1 MSRLALGLV
10 AVLLVAAGGCSRNA
24 HYYFDK
30 ANNLAASGKPDDAA
44 LMYRKAIQTDGNFG
58 EAYYRM
64 GSLMWSVHKPQ
75 EAYAA
80 LLRAVELLPDRED
93 VKAKLGDVELA
104 AWLSG
109 DRRSAKLHD
118 RIKDLCDQIIA
129 GNPGSYDGLRLQ
141 AHLAAGD
148 KNYKEAED
156 LYDKANIVKPLQ
168 PELMLGWTEVL
179 LQDGQIAEAE
189 RQAFRLIA
197 KEKTYGPIYDVLY
210 KYYVSARRMPDA
222 EKILKL
228 KVSNNPTD
236 AGSSLELAAF
246 YSAAAREADMKGVVE
261 RMVDDP
267 KTFPDARMQ
276 VGDLYGRLQR
286 WDDAL
291 REYDEGAKGDPK
303 QKVAYLKKVAD
314 IWMGQGK
321 GEQANKVVD
330 EILREQPKDP
340 SARGVKASLL
350 IATGKPDNVEKAI
363 TALKGLV
370 NESPQNA
377 VWHFN
382 LGRGLAAK
390 GDLDRA
396 RLEFQQAVNI
406 RREGYLPP
414 RLALLELAQSR
425 HDYKAAV
432 DYANEILTRYPD
444 LVHVKLVRAV
454 SLTYLGKGD
463 AVRAEMATL
472 EQTYPQDPEVQ
483 MQRAVMKLREGK
495 FQDAEGDFRKLLE
508 QHKDDPRAMN
518 GLVGTLTAENQPD
531 KAIALLQEELRRTP
545 DSIPVR
551 SMLARTAALMG
562 KYDLAVEQYQQ
573 LLGKAPNS
581 EATCLALGTTYRM
594 KGDFANA
601 ITYLERA
608 RRLSPKDPAPMIRLG
623 GVLAFAGRK
632 PEALAIYR
640 DALKL
645 KPDDAAT
652 WSNAAYLITETGG
665 SLDEAMKFAQKAT
678 QLDARQPVYSDTLGW
693 IYLKRNM
700 NDSAAQVFRVLT
712 QKYPNDPTFHYHLGL
727 ALLQE
732 GDKATARAELKSA
745 LTRKPSDEVR
755 RSIES
760 VLAKAG

>member
-1 MSRLALGLV
+1 MSSVAPGLV
-10 AVLLVAAGGCSRNA
+10 AVLLLLAGGCSRNP

-30 ANNLAASGKPDDAA
+30 ANKLAANGKPDDAV
-44 LMYRKAIQTDGNFG
+44 LMYRKAIQADANFG

-93 VKAKLGDVELA
+93 VKAKLGDVEMV

-109 DRRSAKLHD
+109 DRRSVKLHD
-118 RIKDLCDQIIA
+118 RIRDLCEQIIA
-129 GNPGSYDGLRLQ
+129 ANPESFDGLRLQ

-148 KNYKEAED
+148 KNYKDAEE
-156 LYDKANIVKPLQ
+156 LYGKANLLKPLQ
-168 PELMLGWTEVL
+168 PELVLGWAEVL
-179 LQDGQIAEAE
+179 LEDGQVGEAE
-189 RQAFRLIA
+189 RQAFQLIG
-197 KEKTYGPIYDVLY
+197 KDKTYGAIYDVLY

-228 KVSNNPTD
+228 RASNNPSD
-236 AGSSLELAAF
+236 AGASLELAAF
-246 YSAAAREADMKGVVE
+246 YAAASREADMKAAVG

-276 VGDLYGRLQR
+276 VGDLYGKLQR

-291 REYDEGAKGDPK
+291 REYDEGAKANPK

-321 GEQANKVVD
+321 GEQASQVVD
-330 EILREQPKDP
+330 EILKEQPQDP

-350 IATGKPDNVEKAI
+350 IATGKPDNVDQAVGE
-363 TALKGLV
+363 LKNLV
-370 NESPQNA
+370 KENPQNA

-390 GDLDRA
+390 GDLDGA

-444 LVHVKLVRAV
+444 LVHVKLVRAM

-463 AVRAEMATL
+463 AARAEMAIL
-472 EQTYPQDPEVQ
+472 ERTYPQDPEVQ
-483 MQRAVMKLREGK
+483 MQRAVMRLREGK
-495 FQDAEGDFRKLLE
+495 FQVAEGDFRKLLE

-531 KAIALLQEELRRTP
+531 KAIAVLQEELKKTP
-545 DSIPVR
+545 DSIPLH
-551 SMLARTAALMG
+551 SMLARTAALVG
-562 KYDLAVEQYQQ
+562 KYDLAVEQY
-573 LLGKAPNS
+573 
-581 EATCLALGTTYRM
+581 
-594 KGDFANA
+594 
-601 ITYLERA
+601 
-608 RRLSPKDPAPMIRLG
+608 
-623 GVLAFAGRK
+623 
-632 PEALAIYR
+632 
-640 DALKL
+640 
-645 KPDDAAT
+645 
-652 WSNAAYLITETGG
+652 
-665 SLDEAMKFAQKAT
+665 
-678 QLDARQPVYSDTLGW
+678 
-693 IYLKRNM
+693 
-700 NDSAAQVFRVLT
+700 
-712 QKYPNDPTFHYHLGL
+712 
-727 ALLQE
+727 
-732 GDKATARAELKSA
+732 
-745 LTRKPSDEVR
+745 
-755 RSIES
+755 
-760 VLAKAG
+760 

>member
-1 MSRLALGLV
+1 
-10 AVLLVAAGGCSRNA
+10 
-24 HYYFDK
+24 
-30 ANNLAASGKPDDAA
+30 
-44 LMYRKAIQTDGNFG
+44 
-58 EAYYRM
+58 
-64 GSLMWSVHKPQ
+64 
-75 EAYAA
+75 
-80 LLRAVELLPDRED
+80 
-93 VKAKLGDVELA
+93 
-104 AWLSG
+104 
-109 DRRSAKLHD
+109 
-118 RIKDLCDQIIA
+118 
-129 GNPGSYDGLRLQ
+129 
-141 AHLAAGD
+141 
-148 KNYKEAED
+148 
-156 LYDKANIVKPLQ
+156 
-168 PELMLGWTEVL
+168 
-179 LQDGQIAEAE
+179 
-189 RQAFRLIA
+189 
-197 KEKTYGPIYDVLY
+197 
-210 KYYVSARRMPDA
+210 
-222 EKILKL
+222 
-228 KVSNNPTD
+228 
-236 AGSSLELAAF
+236 
-246 YSAAAREADMKGVVE
+246 
-261 RMVDDP
+261 
-267 KTFPDARMQ
+267 
-276 VGDLYGRLQR
+276 
-286 WDDAL
+286 
-291 REYDEGAKGDPK
+291 
-303 QKVAYLKKVAD
+303 
-314 IWMGQGK
+314 
-321 GEQANKVVD
+321 
-330 EILREQPKDP
+330 
-340 SARGVKASLL
+340 
-350 IATGKPDNVEKAI
+350 
-363 TALKGLV
+363 
-370 NESPQNA
+370 
-377 VWHFN
+377 
-382 LGRGLAAK
+382 
-390 GDLDRA
+390 
-396 RLEFQQAVNI
+396 
-406 RREGYLPP
+406 
-414 RLALLELAQSR
+414 
-425 HDYKAAV
+425 
-432 DYANEILTRYPD
+432 
-444 LVHVKLVRAV
+444 
-454 SLTYLGKGD
+454 
-463 AVRAEMATL
+463 MATL

-551 SMLARTAALMG
+551 SMLARTAALVG

-573 LLGKAPNS
+573 LLAKAPNS